1 MKKTLVLIPLV
12 FVLLFLSTGCS
23 LIFTTRINSQY
34 EKEIDIL
41 ETKALK
47 VTGTNGSLTVL
58 VWEKDY
64 VRVTGTKFVSG
75 LNSSQVKAFN
85 NSLDVV
91 WSNLGETL
99 EIGLSRTDRPGGI
112 NYGVS
117 ITVYVPRELYESH
130 FYKTSNGSVSISG
143 ISGECVIESS
153 NGNISITGFEG
164 SIYSV
169 TSNGGYKI
177 NLCKLYGDNYFKTSN
192 GSVVAKLLT
201 SPTGRLEIY
210 TSNGKIDFK
219 LPWTAGAFLT
229 AATSNGNVDVQGFRS
244 ISFEKIDKNDLRA
257 EINNWRDLDLSLR
270 TSNGD
275 ITLNGMQ

>member
-12 FVLLFLSTGCS
+12 FLIFLSTGCS

-41 ETKALK
+41 ETKAIR
-47 VTGTNGSLTVL
+47 VIGINGSLTIL

-75 LNSSQVKAFN
+75 LSSSQVKAFN
-85 NSLDVV
+85 NSLDVI

-99 EIGLSRTDRPGGI
+99 EIGLSRTDRPNGI

-117 ITVYVPRELYESH
+117 MTVYVPRELYESH

-153 NGNISITGFEG
+153 NGNINITGFEG
-164 SIYSV
+164 SIHSV

-177 NLCKLYGDNYFKTSN
+177 SHCRLYGNNHFKTSN
-192 GSVVAKLLT
+192 GSVAVKLLT
-201 SPTGRLEIY
+201 APTGRLEIY

-219 LPWTAGAFLT
+219 FPWTAGAFLT
-229 AATSNGNVDVQGFRS
+229 ATTSNGNVDVQGFRS
-244 ISFEKIDKNDLRA
+244 VSFKKIDKNDLRA
-257 EINNWRDLDLSLR
+257 EINSWGDLDLSLR

>member
-91 WSNLGETL
+91 WSNL
-99 EIGLSRTDRPGGI
+99 
-112 NYGVS
+112 
-117 ITVYVPRELYESH
+117 
-130 FYKTSNGSVSISG
+130 
-143 ISGECVIESS
+143 
-153 NGNISITGFEG
+153 
-164 SIYSV
+164 
-169 TSNGGYKI
+169 
-177 NLCKLYGDNYFKTSN
+177 
-192 GSVVAKLLT
+192 
-201 SPTGRLEIY
+201 
-210 TSNGKIDFK
+210 
-219 LPWTAGAFLT
+219 
-229 AATSNGNVDVQGFRS
+229 
-244 ISFEKIDKNDLRA
+244 
-257 EINNWRDLDLSLR
+257 
-270 TSNGD
+270 
-275 ITLNGMQ
+275 